1 MKVKIVPPVTEDEVE
16 KLVTALEAWHSKET
30 RVVKY
35 SNFLDGARE
44 SESLYG
50 IFPKH

>member
-1 MKVKIVPPVTEDEVE
+1 VKVKIVPPVTEDEVE